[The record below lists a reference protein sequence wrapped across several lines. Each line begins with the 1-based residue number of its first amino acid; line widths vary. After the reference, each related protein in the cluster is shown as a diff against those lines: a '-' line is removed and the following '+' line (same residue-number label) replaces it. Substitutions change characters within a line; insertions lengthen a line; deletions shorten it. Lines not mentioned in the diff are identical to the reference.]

1 MVFIIFCIYYILMKK
16 LYVLLFKFYIKLFGF
31 LVKYL
36 LKGISFYLGFEMC
49 EIFIFVFFF

>member
-1 MVFIIFCIYYILMKK
+1 M
-16 LYVLLFKFYIKLFGF
+16 KLFGF